1 MTFVLLKLWHSPAP
15 TAWRYGKYRPKF
27 FSVYSIIKN
36 SRLNK
41 FHPRGASVNML
52 PMINVSER
60 LQPCFSNQRYKLWHS
75 YRRLFTL
82 HSASIPTSIYKK
94 LTSNHGFY
102 QVQKKRQPI
111 SHGKKYESKQHVAT
125 KVWPERAESSDPG
138 ERLTLR
144 HRVIIVSGWTN
155 EGNKHSGKA
164 SASF

>member
-111 SHGKKYESKQHVAT
+111 SQTTRSNKSLARESRILQPWREAHPA
-125 KVWPERAESSDPG
+125 SQSDYCF
-138 ERLTLR
+138 
-144 HRVIIVSGWTN
+144 RVN
-155 EGNKHSGKA
+155 
-164 SASF
+164 